1 MLNENLIRIYEESF
15 RAHASQPALTDYFK
29 REEFTYLD
37 MAREIAGLH
46 LLFREAGIVEGD
58 KIALVGRN
66 NPRWCITWLSAL
78 TYGAVIVPIL
88 QDFTSNDIVHI
99 VNHSES
105 RLLFLGDNY
114 WDGIEPEDIPAVEA
128 VFSLTD
134 FHAIY
139 ERGTEEHPLTA
150 FIEAVGDHLRD
161 AYPEGFTVD
170 AIRYREVPN
179 DRLCL
184 LNYTSG
190 TTGYSKGV
198 MLTVNNLTGN
208 VIYARDM
215 VNTDTGLHYFRAGG
229 RTLSFLPLAHAY
241 GCAFDFLAPLAVGG
255 HITLL
260 GRTPTPKI
268 LIEAAQRVRPT
279 VVCCVPLILEKV
291 YRKQIMPMLEQG
303 PMSIAV
309 KIPLLNTAIYSV
321 IRKKLLDAF
330 GGEVAI
336 FIVGG
341 APMNQETERF
351 LMQIRF
357 PLTIG
362 YGMTECAPL
371 ISFTPD
377 NEFKMRS
384 CGRYLKGLLEVR
396 IDSSDPQNVA
406 GEILVRGEHVM
417 LGYYKNEKDTRAVL
431 DKDGWLHT
439 GDMGTMDD
447 DGTLY
452 IRGRSKTMIL
462 SSNGQNIYPEEIEDK
477 LNNMYMVSESL
488 ILEHN
493 GRLRALVVP
502 DFELAEREK
511 IDKEGIQ
518 QIMEKN
524 LVELNAQQAS
534 YEKVVDI
541 TIYPSEFEKTPKKS
555 IKRYLYNM

>member
-15 RAHASQPALTDYFK
+15 RTHASQPALTDYFK

-37 MAREIAGLH
+37 LAREIAGLH
-46 LLFREAGIVEGD
+46 LLFREAGIAEGD

-114 WDGIEPEDIPAVEA
+114 WDGIEAEDIPAVEA

-150 FIEAVGDHLRD
+150 FVEAIGEHLRD
-161 AYPEGFTVD
+161 AYPGGFTAD

-215 VNTDTGLHYFRAGG
+215 VNTETGCHYFRDGG
-229 RTLSFLPLAHAY
+229 RTLAFLPLAHAY

-291 YRKQIMPMLEQG
+291 YRKQVMPMLEQG

-330 GGEVAI
+330 GGEVSI

-351 LMQIRF
+351 LVQIHF

-431 DKDGWLHT
+431 DKEGWLHT

-493 GRLRALVVP
+493 GHLRALVVP

-518 QIMEKN
+518 QIMEQN
-524 LVELNAQQAS
+524 LAELNAQQAS